1 MESHVGLFIAVA
13 FLVQLA
19 VAVKLASDAAAS
31 KGKIKTW
38 LMQCRSCLVG
48 VFPKQRAQELILWN
62 EVMRIHIQLSRR
74 SMFFLLF
81 AGCSLIT
88 AAQVF
93 LLSGL
98 DPATFWLSTPQLWTG
113 TFGLVAVYLFTFVP
127 VRFQSYSVH
136 AFYLMLNFLGLI
148 MLLPSH
154 CPRDQLIRNS
164 MTQFIIFRVPSI
176 LLTPRTLLV
185 LVVGCGYLLMSLLR
199 FTLEPIPET
208 SGCTVDEQFLVRMEV
223 YMLLATTFL
232 SFMVKAMVKRK
243 VELSV
248 DSSNL
253 AKQLS
258 AASSLLKLTCDAV
271 LELDDNLRLTD
282 HSPELSALLLHR
294 PGSSMKG
301 KQLTDFMK
309 PDDATRAT
317 QILAAGPSGH
327 ENQISAHAFHTRLV
341 DSCSSKLCA
350 EVFQVKYTK
359 HDGKEYSL
367 LGLRDFT
374 DVQPLS
380 GGNAVDALEP
390 TSSRHWVSVV
400 SSTDEESLTA
410 RPRTVYI
417 DIDTEDMLIQA
428 ASSPVMAL
436 SGLPLAD
443 AQELSRREVLRAS
456 EQSREAKE
464 LGDKLLEA
472 SGQSSQA
479 ETLGRRIAA
488 LEADLASTEDECRA
502 TDTSNVLLKE
512 EVQSAQMEAEVQ
524 TRRLAAQR
532 QELQGDLQSGAQL
545 QQRSQTAGA
554 RLQFLTASL
563 PGLTAEQ
570 KLLATR
576 LQDGSGLRA

>member
-1 MESHVGLFIAVA
+1 MESHVGVFIAVA
-13 FLVQLA
+13 FMVQFA
-19 VAVKLASDAAAS
+19 VAVKLASDTAAS
-31 KGKIKTW
+31 KGKIKKW
-38 LMQCRSCLVG
+38 LMQCRSYLVG
-48 VFPKQRAQELILWN
+48 VFPQQGAQDLIMWN
-62 EVMRIHIQLSRR
+62 EVMRIHIQISHR
-74 SMFFLLF
+74 SMIFLLF
-81 AGCSLIT
+81 AGCTLMT

-93 LLSGL
+93 FLSGL

-136 AFYLMLNFLGLI
+136 AFYLMLNSLALI

-176 LLTPRTLLV
+176 LLTPRTVLV
-185 LVVGCGYLLMSLLR
+185 QVVGCGYLLMSLLR

-232 SFMVKAMVKRK
+232 SFMVRAMVKRK

-253 AKQLS
+253 AKQVS

-271 LELDDNLRLTD
+271 LELDDNLRLTE

-317 QILAAGPSGH
+317 HILAAGPSGH

-374 DVQPLS
+374 DVKPLS
-380 GGNAVDALEP
+380 GGNALESLEP
-390 TSSRHWVSVV
+390 TSSTDSLGSQICPAMTRTDTTRAAAGFSSEAEDAVSVSV
-400 SSTDEESLTA
+400 ISSTDEESLTS
-410 RPRTVYI
+410 RPRTVYM
-417 DIDTEDMLIQA
+417 DIDTEGMLIQA

-436 SGLPLAD
+436 SGSPLAD
-443 AQELSRREVLRAS
+443 VFPSPHTRLLLEQLRREADLFRSRGEEPPGRVLNYDEMPVILHPGTVDRVDRITGTMQITQARFGGTHVLMAFSPLRPRES
-456 EQSREAKE
+456 EGRRS
-464 LGDKLLEA
+464 
-472 SGQSSQA
+472 SQSSQRSL
-479 ETLGRRIAA
+479 EKPLGA
-488 LEADLASTEDECRA
+488 L
-502 TDTSNVLLKE
+502 
-512 EVQSAQMEAEVQ
+512 
-524 TRRLAAQR
+524 
-532 QELQGDLQSGAQL
+532 
-545 QQRSQTAGA
+545 
-554 RLQFLTASL
+554 SL
-563 PGLTAEQ
+563 
-570 KLLATR
+570 
-576 LQDGSGLRA
+576 